1 MISGWR
7 RQMWVNSTSVREA
20 SPLRHMGSVS
30 WWSSSSATCFMQL
43 ELTGAEK
50 QHEQCQYKGVELQEH
65 ECFGG
70 FFDRMMSS
78 RITLYSTY
86 TALCFVQMVFCCRS
100 LGRSSPCWIEPS
112 PGWTAWIRRRIAGRR
127 CPPAAL
133 LWTPALHCTQPAAWP
148 ASLRTPVEGAEHRHI
163 NHLVLI
169 QVV

>member
-1 MISGWR
+1 MVDGDRCEWTVPQSGKRLHWGTWDQCR
-7 RQMWVNSTSVREA
+7 GGALPQRPVSCSWSSPVLRSNTS
-20 SPLRHMGSVS
+20 SVS
-30 WWSSSSATCFMQL
+30 IKGL
-43 ELTGAEK
+43 N
-50 QHEQCQYKGVELQEH
+50 YKNMSVL
-65 ECFGG
+65 F
-70 FFDRMMSS
+70 FAFDRMMSS

-169 QVV
+169 QFV

>member
-1 MISGWR
+1 MSKQYLSQGSFSTEAHGIS
-7 RQMWVNSTSVREA
+7 VV
-20 SPLRHMGSVS
+20 
-30 WWSSSSATCFMQL
+30 
-43 ELTGAEK
+43 
-50 QHEQCQYKGVELQEH
+50 VELFLSDLFHAAGAHRRWEATRAVSVH
-65 ECFGG
+65 RGWITRTWVFFFVC

-86 TALCFVQMVFCCRS
+86 MALCFVQMVFCCRS
-100 LGRSSPCWIEPS
+100 LGQSSPCWIEPS
-112 PGWTAWIRRRIAGRR
+112 PDWTAWIRRRIAGRR

-169 QVV
+169 QFV